1 MKKRKDGRYQKKI
14 TAEKN
19 GKVYTKWVYG
29 RTIAE
34 LNRKE
39 QEFHVEVENKDKPI
53 FFDMRDQYLDH
64 VKKTKA
70 MNTYLLRL
78 SSMKWWSNYFGNL
91 RVDEITPLMIMDGL
105 NQMQKAGNS
114 RATASLKLTALRQ
127 MFAYGN
133 VLYQNFP
140 DPTRGVE
147 VPTTMPPLNKIE
159 SPPREVLQYVND
171 HVDDT
176 FGFMPYLIL
185 YTGLR
190 RGEALGLRYEDCYDD
205 VIHVSRTI
213 VFESADSVN
222 GMTEVE
228 DHTKTAAGM
237 REVPIFP
244 QVAPYLSQ
252 KKSGYIIGGKE
263 MPITRS
269 EFNDG
274 WHRYQRR
281 CADACGGYHLRTHQ
295 LRHAFAT
302 ACYNNGIDAKVC
314 ASWMGHK
321 SIATTLNIYTTLG
334 KEKQMEQAKKMKD
347 FF

>member
-1 MKKRKDGRYQKKI
+1 MRELIDPLPDLRAYI
-14 TAEKN
+14 AD
-19 GKVYTKWVYG
+19 KV
-29 RTIAE
+29 
-34 LNRKE
+34 
-39 QEFHVEVENKDKPI
+39 FHAV
-53 FFDMRDQYLDH
+53 
-64 VKKTKA
+64 
-70 MNTYLLRL
+70 
-78 SSMKWWSNYFGNL
+78 
-91 RVDEITPLMIMDGL
+91 
-105 NQMQKAGNS
+105 
-114 RATASLKLTALRQ
+114 ALRQ

-171 HVDDT
+171 HVSDT

-347 FF
+347 FFESFLTIFDLQNPALSCIILYYSVSQNTAQSWLSSITTPYFCIMRFILTRKLQVQIEHWQN